1 MFNELYKTF
10 KVGKK
15 NMFKLIVSVAVG
27 PAGEILVAGS
37 RIQVFSAKGDFTE
50 EINAESK
57 GIYHSKS
64 IDCLYLYI

>member
-1 MFNELYKTF
+1 
-10 KVGKK
+10 
-15 NMFKLIVSVAVG
+15 MFKLIVSVAVG

-57 GIYHSKS
+57 GMYDS
-64 IDCLYLYI
+64 ISANCSGF